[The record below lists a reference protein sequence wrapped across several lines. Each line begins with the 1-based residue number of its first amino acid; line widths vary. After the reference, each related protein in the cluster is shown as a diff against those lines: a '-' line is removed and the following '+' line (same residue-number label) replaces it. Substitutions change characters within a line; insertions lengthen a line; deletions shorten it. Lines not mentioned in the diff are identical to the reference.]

1 MWSIQCLGTLC
12 LVLLC
17 VHSTSRCLLGFKVA
31 MKSSTS
37 DFFLWTLC
45 GLEASSSHRLMYG
58 KVRGE
63 LSGKWTMS
71 CILLAWSWLPG

>member
-1 MWSIQCLGTLC
+1 
-12 LVLLC
+12 
-17 VHSTSRCLLGFKVA
+17 